1 MDQSGSPALVVFDGP
16 ELPERGLR
24 MIESFARKFGC
35 DIELLHLGTEIFG
48 GAEALDGAV
57 SELRTSLGG
66 DFHITSTIIPLS
78 LFRTRRAITNSV
90 LRQEGARIVILP
102 DVEDAVSD
110 TLLHQ
115 LVLSAAVP
123 VCVLR

>member
-1 MDQSGSPALVVFDGP
+1 
-16 ELPERGLR
+16 
-24 MIESFARKFGC
+24 
-35 DIELLHLGTEIFG
+35 
-48 GAEALDGAV
+48 
-57 SELRTSLGG
+57 
-66 DFHITSTIIPLS
+66 
-78 LFRTRRAITNSV
+78 
-90 LRQEGARIVILP
+90 VILP